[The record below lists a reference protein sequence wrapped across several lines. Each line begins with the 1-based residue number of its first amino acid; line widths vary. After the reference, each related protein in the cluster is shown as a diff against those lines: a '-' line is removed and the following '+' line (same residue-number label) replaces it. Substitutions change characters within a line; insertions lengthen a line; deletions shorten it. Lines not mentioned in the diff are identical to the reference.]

1 MREKYELID
10 RTLESNKNVLT
21 VSYLCQSAGVSR
33 SGYYSWKKRKNDPL
47 SVYNKKEEQ
56 DRKDFDLILEA
67 YNFKGYDKG
76 RRGIHM
82 RLLRMGIIM
91 NHKKISRLMDKFN
104 LFCPI
109 RKANPIRRM
118 AKVSIPW
125 WRSHPIHENRATE
138 SIWTEPCNPLLR
150 ATKSTKRATSA

>member
-67 YNFKGYDKG
+67 YNFKGWYYV
-76 RRGIHM
+76 
-82 RLLRMGIIM
+82 
-91 NHKKISRLMDKFN
+91 KKKDS
-104 LFCPI
+104 
-109 RKANPIRRM
+109 
-118 AKVSIPW
+118 
-125 WRSHPIHENRATE
+125 
-138 SIWTEPCNPLLR
+138 
-150 ATKSTKRATSA
+150 

>member
-109 RKANPIRRM
+109 RKPIP
-118 AKVSIPW
+118 SEEW
-125 WRSHPIHENRATE
+125 
-138 SIWTEPCNPLLR
+138 L
-150 ATKSTKRATSA
+150 KR

>member
-67 YNFKGYDKG
+67 
-76 RRGIHM
+76 
-82 RLLRMGIIM
+82 
-91 NHKKISRLMDKFN
+91 
-104 LFCPI
+104 
-109 RKANPIRRM
+109 
-118 AKVSIPW
+118 
-125 WRSHPIHENRATE
+125 
-138 SIWTEPCNPLLR
+138 
-150 ATKSTKRATSA
+150 